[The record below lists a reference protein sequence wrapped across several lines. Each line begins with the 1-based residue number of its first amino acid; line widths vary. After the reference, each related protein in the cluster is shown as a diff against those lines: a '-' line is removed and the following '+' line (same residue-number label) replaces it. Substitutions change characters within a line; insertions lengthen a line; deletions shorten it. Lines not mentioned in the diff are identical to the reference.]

1 MGEGDA
7 PHGMEHRSGCLICG
21 RDLVY
26 TREPRDLLCAVCNE
40 VRSTTAACEA
50 GHFVCDRCHSLGA
63 LDLIEQFCIATT
75 LQDPLAIACILM
87 RYPAVRMHGPEHHF
101 LVPAALIAAYCNHR
115 GEPERKAALLG
126 AARARAG
133 TVPGGACGTHGACG
147 AAVGT
152 GIFVSLITGSTPLK
166 KQEWSLANEMTAKSL
181 AAIARHGGP
190 RCCKRDSWLAI
201 AEAAKF
207 LSERFGVALPVEEA
221 VRCEYSEINRECRKK
236 ACPFNAGTP
245 ATRPGDPQP

>member
-1 MGEGDA
+1 
-7 PHGMEHRSGCLICG
+7 MEHRSGCLICG

-26 TREPRDLLCAVCNE
+26 TPEPRSLACVICNE
-40 VRSTTAACEA
+40 TRNTTAACEA
-50 GHFVCDRCHSLGA
+50 GHFVCDRCHSLEA

-101 LVPAALIAAYCNHR
+101 LVPASLIAAYCNHR
-115 GEPERKAALLG
+115 GEPGRKGPLLRQ
-126 AARARAG
+126 ARARAG
-133 TVPGGACGTHGACG
+133 MVRGGSCGTHGTCG

-166 KQEWSLANEMTAKSL
+166 KQEWSLANQMTARSL
-181 AAIARHGGP
+181 MVIARHGGP

-201 AEAAKF
+201 GEAVTF
-207 LSERFGVALPVEEA
+207 LLERFGVTLPVEEA
-221 VRCEYSEINRECRKK
+221 ARCEFSDINRECLLE
-236 ACPFNAGTP
+236 ACPFYAGYP
-245 ATRPGDPQP
+245 TR